1 MIFPTQYAMKMKT
14 EVVDFFVKPAV
25 LLAKMESM
33 SGHVGATK
41 AIIHTPHS
49 RPHFFCLGINMTI
62 STPVM
67 ATRSNAAI
75 VINREFLMRGTT
87 RPTKMIPKRMT
98 VFVGI
103 NIKTVSGAPK
113 PKSSM
118 MIGPNLGMISV

>member
-1 MIFPTQYAMKMKT
+1 MKMKT

-33 SGHVGATK
+33 SGHVGATN
-41 AIIHTPHS
+41 AIIHTPHN

-67 ATRSNAAI
+67 AIRSSVAI
-75 VINREFLMRGTT
+75 AINREFLILGTT
-87 RPTKMIPKRMT
+87 KLTRMIPKSMT

-118 MIGPNLGMISV
+118 MIGPNLRMTLVNF